1 MAVDVRFDAVP
12 SGYPFMSFSFWILVR
27 FALLFKYQI
36 PVAKKSKLKQI
47 IILNRKA
54 FCQWGYARCKL

>member
-36 PVAKKSKLKQI
+36 PVAK
-47 IILNRKA
+47 NPN
-54 FCQWGYARCKL
+54 